1 MIQIKNLT
9 KSYGRI
15 CVFDNLS
22 LQVRTGSSTGII
34 APNGAGKTTLFKILL
49 GFTNIDHGEIHLFG
63 ELSHK
68 DKVVYS
74 SYLDNCRKRI
84 GYVPEEAV
92 FYEYLSPRE
101 YLQMLAILTRI
112 PRAFQELRV
121 NALLKLFKLGRWA
134 EQMIATLSEGNRQR
148 LSIAAAFVQ
157 GPELLILDEPLKSL
171 DPGGRYHFQR
181 LLSRFNQKGLPD
193 LAIESRGTIFISSH
207 LIADIERICSEVII
221 LNHIGQIVAQGALT
235 DVRNQ
240 LAEDASLED
249 VYLAVVEGFED
260 EEEWQLEEN

>member
-1 MIQIKNLT
+1 T
-9 KSYGRI
+9 R
-15 CVFDNLS
+15 
-22 LQVRTGSSTGII
+22 II

-68 DKVVYS
+68 DNSVNS

-84 GYVPEEAV
+84 GYVPEETV

-101 YLQMLAILTRI
+101 YLQMLAVLIRIL
-112 PRAFQELRV
+112 RAFQELRV
-121 NALLKLFKLGRWA
+121 NALLKHFKLERWA

-181 LLSRFNQKGLPD
+181 LLSRFNQGGCQILQSNPEVQS
-193 LAIESRGTIFISSH
+193 LSVVIS
-207 LIADIERICSEVII
+207 
-221 LNHIGQIVAQGALT
+221 
-235 DVRNQ
+235 
-240 LAEDASLED
+240 
-249 VYLAVVEGFED
+249 
-260 EEEWQLEEN
+260 